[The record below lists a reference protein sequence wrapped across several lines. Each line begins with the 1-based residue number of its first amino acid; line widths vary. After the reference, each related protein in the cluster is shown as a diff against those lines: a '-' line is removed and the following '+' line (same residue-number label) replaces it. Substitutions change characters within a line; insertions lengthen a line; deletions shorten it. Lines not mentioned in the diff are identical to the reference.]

1 MYITAALVLAG
12 GVRALTLIRSKDF
25 SKREPAVPGT
35 IGAPDSRA
43 GPSPDLSGPRPGRGA
58 EVA

>member
-35 IGAPDSRA
+35 IGAPDPAPAPART
-43 GPSPDLSGPRPGRGA
+43 
-58 EVA
+58 